1 MTKRS
6 FDNAR
11 VWRLGADVDTD
22 ALAPGAYMKHGLE
35 VIGWHCLEAVRTDF
49 ASGVH
54 EGDVIVAGV
63 NFGIGSSREQAA
75 GVLRHLG
82 LAAVIAPS
90 YSGLY
95 FRNAFNLGLLLL
107 TCPEADQIE
116 EGERVGVT
124 FEGDTPLVI
133 RANGQRL
140 ACAPIPEFLMD
151 MVDAGG
157 LLPLPQ
163 RFQPHHCRG
172 ARCLPRLVRRPHR
185 RHPDPGQVG
194 LACVCG
200 RHGFCRA
207 GGHACGG

>member
-1 MTKRS
+1 MNKRS
-6 FDNAR
+6 FENAR
-11 VWRLGADVDTD
+11 VWRVGADVDTD

-49 ASGVH
+49 ASGVK
-54 EGDVIVAGV
+54 EGDVIVAGA

-107 TCPEADQIE
+107 TCPEADKIE

-133 RANGQRL
+133 RAHGQAL
-140 ACAPIPEFLMD
+140 ACAQVPGCLMD

-157 LLPLPQ
+157 LLPLLKQ
-163 RFQPHHCRG
+163 KQQG
-172 ARCLPRLVRRPHR
+172 
-185 RHPDPGQVG
+185 
-194 LACVCG
+194 
-200 RHGFCRA
+200 
-207 GGHACGG
+207 

>member
-1 MTKRS
+1 MTNRA

-11 VWRLGADVDTD
+11 VWRVGADVDTD

-49 ASGVH
+49 ASGVR
-54 EGDVIVAGV
+54 EGDVIVAGA

-107 TCPEADQIE
+107 TCPEAHLIE
-116 EGERVGVT
+116 EGERLGVS
-124 FEGDTPLVI
+124 FEGDIPVVI

-157 LLPLPQ
+157 LLPLLKQ
-163 RFQPHHCRG
+163 RKP
-172 ARCLPRLVRRPHR
+172 A
-185 RHPDPGQVG
+185 
-194 LACVCG
+194 
-200 RHGFCRA
+200 
-207 GGHACGG
+207 